1 MSQPTQNTYKRSF
14 AGSVGA
20 GMGSLFNASGKKYFI
35 LEHKVSSKYHRAGES
50 QQIIVDQIELGRDD
64 KCQVR
69 FDESFTTVSRR
80 HAAIVR
86 DGDNWKLIQLSK
98 TNTTFLNG
106 HPVKNEWYLQN
117 GDEIQLSVNGPKLGF
132 IIPSG
137 EKSTVKS
144 INFTARMNLFAQQAL
159 RPYKTAVAVLAVVLL
174 LSLSGGGY
182 AIWAGHNIKVDLEDQ
197 LVAIEREQAI
207 KDSIAQEEMERLIA
221 NNDSISKLVGKLS
234 GEVKKAKNFRVKV
247 SEELVKGEKDLEACV
262 PYVYFIW
269 AERIVITFEGQTKEV
284 DGGWSGTGFIDQE
297 GRFITARHVIEPWFF
312 APETELL
319 QNANVIASNGGT
331 VIAYFKAYSSS
342 GDVISFKSSQFKCNR
357 SKDDVRTVDGMR
369 IRFAGLNDTDYA
381 YYNTGRVKGLHI
393 APTLSEKLPRGA
405 KLSVLGFP
413 LGLGANSE
421 SEIRP
426 QFSSATTSDQGL
438 NNGIILTT
446 ETTYEQG
453 NSGGPVFC
461 ANADGSSYTVV
472 GIVSAGAGRSTG
484 FVVPISAIK

>member
-1 MSQPTQNTYKRSF
+1 MSQPTQNNYKRSF

-20 GMGSLFNASGKKYFI
+20 GMGSLFNASGRKYFI
-35 LEHKVSSKYHRAGES
+35 LEHKVSSQYHKAGES
-50 QQIIVDQIELGRDD
+50 QQIIVDQIEIGRDA

-86 DGDNWKLIQLSK
+86 DGDNWKLVQLSQ

-144 INFTARMNLFAQQAL
+144 INLTARMNLFAQQAL
-159 RPYKTAVAVLAVVLL
+159 RPYKTAVVALAVILL
-174 LSLSGGGY
+174 LSLCGGGY
-182 AIWAGHNIKVDLEDQ
+182 GIWSANSKNQDLLTQ
-197 LVAIEREQAI
+197 IEEIEKERVYR
-207 KDSIAQEEMERLIA
+207 DSIATIDMERLVA
-221 NNDSISKLVGKLS
+221 KNDSISKVMDKLKKD
-234 GEVKKAKNFRVKV
+234 VRKAKDIQIKV
-247 SEELVKGEKDLEACV
+247 TEEIEGGEKDLEACL
-262 PYVYFIW
+262 PYVYFIL
-269 AERIVITFEGQTKEV
+269 AERIELTFDGQTKV
-284 DGGWSGTGFIDQE
+284 ADGGWSGTGFIDKR

-312 APETELL
+312 APETEVL
-319 QNANVIASNGGT
+319 QIANLIASNGGK
-331 VIAYFKAYSSS
+331 VVAHFKAYSSS
-342 GDVISFKSSQFKCNR
+342 GDVITFTSSQFICNR
-357 SKDDVRTVDGMR
+357 TKDRLENFEGGKVRL
-369 IRFAGLNDTDYA
+369 AGLNDTDYA
-381 YYNTGRVKGLHI
+381 YYNTGRVKGLHV
-393 APTLSEKLPRGA
+393 APELSQKLPRGT

-421 SEIRP
+421 NDIRP
-426 QFSSATTSDQGL
+426 QFSSATTSDKGL
-438 NNGIILTT
+438 NNGVILTT

-461 ANADGSSYTVV
+461 ANDDGTSYTVV